1 MRKNS
6 KPTVTLLKF
15 ESRSA
20 MLDYLH
26 SRGVRRNELNKLNTK

>member
-1 MRKNS
+1 MKNS
-6 KPTVTLLKF
+6 KPTVTILRF

-20 MLDYLH
+20 MIEYLL